1 MLETLSERLH
11 KVLRQLKG
19 EATVTASTLEPAL
32 REIRLSLLE
41 ADVNFKVVKEFVENV
56 RAKAM
61 GTAVQES
68 LNPTQQVV
76 KIVHEELTALLGGSS
91 QELARTAMKPR
102 VIMLVG
108 LQGSGKTTTAGKLA
122 LHLKKLGRSVLLA
135 PLDLKRPAAEEQLRV
150 IAVDAGAACF
160 DGKQPDLDGR
170 AAALLAAARE
180 KGYDDV
186 IADTAGRLHVD
197 DELMAELKELR
208 DRLQPAE
215 TIYVADSLTGQDA
228 VNSAQAFATAIGLDS
243 LILTKLDAD
252 SRGGAALS
260 IARVTG
266 RPIKFAGVG
275 EKTEDFQPFHP
286 ERLAAKILGMGDML
300 TLIEKAQQEFDE
312 KQAETAARRMLSNE
326 FNLDDFADQLRQV
339 SKLGSLDEIVS
350 MLPRGMT
357 GLPAGGSVPLD
368 ERRLLHTIAIIGSMT
383 RKERNNPRLIDG
395 RRRLRIARGSG
406 RPVQE
411 VNQLL
416 KSFQEM
422 KKYMKKP
429 LLRRM
434 MKKFDF
440 SGKIG

>member
-1 MLETLSERLH
+1 MLENLSDRLH

-19 EATVTASTLEPAL
+19 EATVTPATLEPAL

-41 ADVNFKVVKEFVENV
+41 ADVNFKVVKEFVESV
-56 RAKAM
+56 RRKAS
-61 GTAVQES
+61 GTTVQES

-76 KIVHEELTALLGGSS
+76 KIVHEELTAVLGGAS
-91 QELARTAMKPR
+91 QELARCAVKPR
-102 VIMLVG
+102 VILLAG

-122 LHLKKLGRSVLLA
+122 LHLKGLGRSPMLA
-135 PLDLKRPAAEEQLRV
+135 PLDLKRPAAEEQLRLV
-150 IAVDAGAACF
+150 AADVGVACF
-160 DGKQPDLDGR
+160 EGKQPDLPGR

-197 DELMAELKELR
+197 DGLMAELKELR
-208 DRLQPAE
+208 DLLQPAE

-228 VNSAQAFATAIGLDS
+228 VNSAQAFAAAIGLDS

-252 SRGGAALS
+252 ARGGAALS

-266 RPIKFAGVG
+266 KPIKFVGTG
-275 EKTEDFQPFHP
+275 EKAGDLQPFHP

-300 TLIEKAQQEFDE
+300 TLIEKAQREFDE
-312 KQAETAARRMLSNE
+312 KEAAEAAQRLMRDE
-326 FNLDDFADQLRQV
+326 FDLDDFASQLGQMRR
-339 SKLGSLDEIVS
+339 LGSMEDLMA

-357 GLPAGGSVPLD
+357 GAPPGGMKVD
-368 ERRLLHTIAIIGSMT
+368 EKRLLHTEAIIRSMT
-383 RKERNNPRLIDG
+383 PGERANPRLIDG
-395 RRRLRIARGSG
+395 RRRARIARGSG

-429 LLRRM
+429 FLRRM

-440 SGKIG
+440 SGKIR